1 MVLKE
6 IMRCPKCEDFLNPYS
21 YRDANLGG
29 ALITGMKCCNCH
41 YFIMDYEI
49 AEQKK
54 AKPVVVD
61 RLKEEELVKKT
72 ADLWNEYIKL
82 DNIDDCESLEIASA
96 IHTIQ
101 GRLAIRMHQRDVKES
116 PFIK

>member
-1 MVLKE
+1 MVTKE
-6 IMRCPKCEDFLNPYS
+6 IMRCPICNDLLKSYTILDNDSSKEVLKYKCS
-21 YRDANLGG
+21 
-29 ALITGMKCCNCH
+29 NCLA
-41 YFIMDYEI
+41 YFFPHEVLS
-49 AEQKK
+49 EK

-82 DNIDDCESLEIASA
+82 DNIDDSESLEIASA

-101 GRLAIRMHQRDVKES
+101 GRLAIRMHRRDVKES